1 MLKITSTNQVL
12 NFLAKPLL
20 PIAILA
26 GVVSV
31 TNLATAASVKNNT
44 LTAATPTAAAA
55 GVLKKGDRGDSVKEL
70 QNWLIKAGFYTG
82 TVTGYYGDV
91 TQTAVKNFQQAAG
104 LTADGIFGPATKTK
118 LTSVNSN
125 ILVVGSKGEE
135 VKKVQQRL
143 QTLGYSK
150 VQVDGIYGKITEE
163 AVKAFQI
170 SKNLPVT
177 GTVNF
182 HTSVALGS

>member
-1 MLKITSTNQVL
+1 MLKITSTHQVL

-31 TNLATAASVKNNT
+31 TNLASAASVKNNT
-44 LTAATPTAAAA
+44 LTAATPTAAA
-55 GVLKKGDRGDSVKEL
+55 GVLKKGDRGDNVKEL

-91 TQTAVKNFQQAAG
+91 TQTAVKNFQQAGG

-118 LTSVNSN
+118 LMSVNSK

-182 HTSVALGS
+182 HTSIALGS